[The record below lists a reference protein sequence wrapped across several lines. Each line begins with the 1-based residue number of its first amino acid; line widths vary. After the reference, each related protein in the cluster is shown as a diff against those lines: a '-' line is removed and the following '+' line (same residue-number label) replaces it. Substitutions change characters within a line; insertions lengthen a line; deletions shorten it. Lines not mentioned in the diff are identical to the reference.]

1 MDIVTYALSKKYVA
15 ESLDGLGALKGA
27 NCVIESIDTVPE
39 GNRVTFSWTG
49 TDGTIETSTMIVE
62 NGIDGNNG
70 TNGIDGVGISK
81 IEKIDIVGLKDT
93 YRITFTDNTTYDYSI
108 TNGQKGEQG
117 IQGLRGEKGEQGEQ
131 GVQGIQGIKG
141 EKGDDGYPFL
151 IYKEYSDVSEFNKN
165 DFPEIGLMFMIVADG
180 ASSFP
185 VYRYTGDDTVPY
197 RYVTDLTGGEG
208 IKGEK
213 GDKGEQGEQGVQGE
227 NGKDGITYIP
237 TIGTVT
243 SGDIASATVVTKD
256 ETSTAEFSFVLPKGD
271 NVTVDTILSDTS
283 ENPVQNKVIKQ
294 AIDNKADKTVATTS
308 ADGLMSAEDKGKL
321 DAFEITTTGGKL
333 HDKDIATTDLIP
345 TTLPANGG
353 NADTVGGVGI
363 ANLRQIT
370 QTLINTLP
378 AVPNGEG
385 DFLVNCDT
393 SDTSFPYKYGHLSIR
408 YGSYTGEYVATFR
421 TTGNDNKVYYNT
433 YLTNHW
439 HGWINVADGGKANSA
454 DTLTDWG
461 TRTVTNANDA
471 PFGFCAALDCENAP
485 NPFWSTILTT
495 GSSSATKYKTQIAF
509 PWAFGAGEN
518 KIRYRCENDGE
529 WGSWINVADGGN
541 ADTVD
546 GKHADDFATSV
557 NPTIIGGIKVVRP
570 SSTSTIQSIF
580 SISDT
585 IRIRNLDSE
594 TSQTNN
600 YADIVVTPSGV
611 FTEKAVNGVWQG
623 RKELLTST
631 CVTGTSTIVDSNNFV
646 SANFGFTPSAVLY
659 AVYDSK
665 TGIDDNYR
673 LALNFNSDGFI
684 TQSRTAPPIG
694 GGIETFSYI
703 AFR

>member
-1 MDIVTYALSKKYVA
+1 MAEMIMDGIIALNQAKKYTA
-15 ESLDGLGALKGA
+15 ESLNGLGALKGA

-62 NGIDGNNG
+62 NGIDGNDG
-70 TNGIDGVGISK
+70 TNGVGVSK
-81 IEKIDIVGLKDT
+81 IEKINTVGLVDT
-93 YRITFTDNTTYDYSI
+93 YRITFTDNTTYDYSV

-197 RYVTDLTGGEG
+197 SYVTNLTGGEG

-213 GDKGEQGEQGVQGE
+213 GDKGEQGQQGVQGE

-243 SGDIASATVVTKD
+243 SGDIASATVVVDDK
-256 ETSTAEFSFVLPKGD
+256 TSTAEFSFVLPKGD
-271 NVTVDTILSDTS
+271 NITVDTILSNTS

-308 ADGLMSAEDKGKL
+308 TDGLMSAEDKGKL

-345 TTLPANGG
+345 TTLPAN
-353 NADTVGGVGI
+353 
-363 ANLRQIT
+363 
-370 QTLINTLP
+370 
-378 AVPNGEG
+378 
-385 DFLVNCDT
+385 
-393 SDTSFPYKYGHLSIR
+393 
-408 YGSYTGEYVATFR
+408 
-421 TTGNDNKVYYNT
+421 
-433 YLTNHW
+433 
-439 HGWINVADGGKANSA
+439 
-454 DTLTDWG
+454 
-461 TRTVTNANDA
+461 
-471 PFGFCAALDCENAP
+471 
-485 NPFWSTILTT
+485 
-495 GSSSATKYKTQIAF
+495 
-509 PWAFGAGEN
+509 
-518 KIRYRCENDGE
+518 
-529 WGSWINVADGGN
+529 GGN

-600 YADIVVTPSGV
+600 YADIVVTTSGV
-611 FTEKAVNGVWQG
+611 FTEKAVNGAWQG